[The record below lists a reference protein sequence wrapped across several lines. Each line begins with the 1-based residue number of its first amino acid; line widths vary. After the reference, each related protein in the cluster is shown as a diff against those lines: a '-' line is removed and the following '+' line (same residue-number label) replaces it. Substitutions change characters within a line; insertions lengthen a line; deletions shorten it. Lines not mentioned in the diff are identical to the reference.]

1 MIKSYKVYK
10 TIQRSPRLFG
20 MDRNIAIEYS
30 VFQIAT
36 ILLIFFLLGTTSFA
50 IIGVFI
56 SIALYL
62 FLFKIRDRQN
72 AKSNFRKKRL
82 NRKYPKIIRS
92 NPIIVFESERI
103 INRK

>member
-1 MIKSYKVYK
+1 MKSYKVYK
-10 TIQRSPRLFG
+10 TIQRNPRLFG
-20 MDRNIAIEYS
+20 MDRNIAIEYLVVQVGS
-30 VFQIAT
+30 

-50 IIGVFI
+50 VIGVFI
-56 SIALYL
+56 SIALCL
-62 FLFKIRDRQN
+62 FLFKMRDRQN

-82 NRKYPKIIRS
+82 NRKYPKVIKS